1 VLLVGGSR
9 SSDPYASVS
18 PADSLTAD
26 QASALLVDA
35 ARGIVGAASLD
46 GPSGGVALRSCTN
59 AQDPPY
65 QAVVHMTFILPQGNS
80 VGYLN
85 HVAADL
91 IADGWSETGVAAEHF
106 GHKLSRDG
114 IVSVFYRNTER
125 TDMATM
131 RLFGPCAVHRRG
143 TAAWT
148 EITERLQRGG

>member
-1 VLLVGGSR
+1 VLLVDGSR
-9 SSDPYASVS
+9 SSDRYTGVP
-18 PADSLTAD
+18 PADSRTAE
-26 QASALLVDA
+26 QASSILVDA
-35 ARGIVGAASLD
+35 ATGIVGAASLD

-85 HVAADL
+85 DVAAAL
-91 IADGWSETGVAAEHF
+91 SADGWSETGVAAEHF

-131 RLFGPCAVHRRG
+131 RLLGPCAVDRRT

-148 EITERLQRGG
+148 EITEHLRRGG